1 MKKLQ
6 NILLTVIIGLTLI
19 SCGKTTLDE
28 TYEGPYFSINHPG
41 SWKVEENPS
50 LTTISGD
57 GVGIMIESVPNE
69 QIKAN
74 DVAEIKTYS
83 DQLLKELGG
92 NEDFD
97 LSTEEK
103 EINGQ
108 KGVWLLAKSKKEE
121 KGGFMFIT
129 AVDKAVLMVGVGA
142 EVEGQEKL
150 DLVKMAIESFKI
162 TKPDYF
168 TKKEPEKKDTETTPK
183 TEETKFGQPL
193 VAEKITITPLEGW
206 TSKYEKLTSTI
217 TLTNAANRTFS
228 MVILDRQGM
237 KKDDYTKSLREGLKQ
252 SADLKVKE
260 STEKIGEI
268 EYDRIDFLTMDG
280 RNAMTD
286 LVGEKNNIMIV
297 IMIQDGLSSDIQK
310 MLETIKTN

>member
-6 NILLTVIIGLTLI
+6 NILLTVIIGLALI
-19 SCGKTTLDE
+19 SCGKTTLDK
-28 TYEGPYFSINHPG
+28 TYEGPYFSISHPS
-41 SWKVEENPS
+41 SWKVEENQS

-92 NEDFD
+92 NEDFN

-108 KGVWLLAKSKKEE
+108 KGVWLSAKSKKEE

-150 DLVKMAIESFKI
+150 DLAKMAIESFKI

-168 TKKEPEKKDTETTPK
+168 TKKDPEKKDTETTPK
-183 TEETKFGQPL
+183 TEETKFGQPF
-193 VAEKITITPLEGW
+193 VAGKITITPLESW
-206 TSKYEKLTSTI
+206 TPKYEELIGTI
-217 TLTNAANRTFS
+217 TFTNPSNRMFTM
-228 MVILDRQGM
+228 MVLDRPGM
-237 KKDDYTKSLREGLKQ
+237 KKSDYTKSLREGLKQ
-252 SADLKVKE
+252 NADLKVKE
-260 STEKIGEI
+260 LAEKIGEI

-280 RNAMTD
+280 RTAMTD

>member
-1 MKKLQ
+1 M
-6 NILLTVIIGLTLI
+6 
-19 SCGKTTLDE
+19 
-28 TYEGPYFSINHPG
+28 
-41 SWKVEENPS
+41 
-50 LTTISGD
+50 
-57 GVGIMIESVPNE
+57 
-69 QIKAN
+69 
-74 DVAEIKTYS
+74 
-83 DQLLKELGG
+83 
-92 NEDFD
+92 
-97 LSTEEK
+97 
-103 EINGQ
+103 
-108 KGVWLLAKSKKEE
+108 
-121 KGGFMFIT
+121 
-129 AVDKAVLMVGVGA
+129 
-142 EVEGQEKL
+142 
-150 DLVKMAIESFKI
+150 
-162 TKPDYF
+162 
-168 TKKEPEKKDTETTPK
+168 
-183 TEETKFGQPL
+183 
-193 VAEKITITPLEGW
+193 AEKITITPLEGW

-280 RNAMTD
+280 RTAMTD

>member
-6 NILLTVIIGLTLI
+6 SILLVAITTLVLV
-19 SCGKTTLDE
+19 SCGKTTLDK
-28 TYEGPYFSINHPG
+28 TYEGPYYNISHPN
-41 SWKVEENPS
+41 SWKVEENQS

-57 GVGIMIESVPNE
+57 GIGIMIESVPNE

-74 DVAEIKTYS
+74 DIAEIKTYS

-103 EINGQ
+103 AINGQ
-108 KGVWLLAKSKKEE
+108 KGVWLSAKSRKEE

-168 TKKEPEKKDTETTPK
+168 TKKEPEKKGAETTPK
-183 TEETKFGQPL
+183 TEETKFGQPF
-193 VAEKITITPLEGW
+193 VAGKITITPLEGW
-206 TSKYEKLTSTI
+206 TPKYEELIGTI
-217 TLTNAANRTFS
+217 TFTNASNRIFTM
-228 MVILDRQGM
+228 MVLDRPGM
-237 KKDDYTKSLREGLKQ
+237 KKGDYTKSLREGFKQ
-252 SADLKVKE
+252 STDLKIKE
-260 STEKIGEI
+260 SAEKIGEI
-268 EYDRIDFLTMDG
+268 EYDRIDFLTTDG
-280 RNAMTD
+280 RTAMTD

-297 IMIQDGLSSDIQK
+297 VMIQDGLSDDIQK

>member
-6 NILLTVIIGLTLI
+6 SILLVVIIGLTLI
-19 SCGKTTLDE
+19 SCGKSTLDK
-28 TYEGPYFSINHPG
+28 TYEGPYFNISHPG
-41 SWKVEENPS
+41 SWKAEEGQS

-74 DVAEIKTYS
+74 DIAEIKTYS

-92 NEDFD
+92 SEDFN

-103 EINGQ
+103 EINGL
-108 KGVWLLAKSKKEE
+108 KGVWLSAKSKKEE

-150 DLVKMAIESFKI
+150 DLAKMAIESFKI

-183 TEETKFGQPL
+183 TEETKFGQPF
-193 VAEKITITPLEGW
+193 VAGKITITPLESW
-206 TSKYEKLTSTI
+206 TPKYEELIGRI
-217 TLTNAANRTFS
+217 TFTNPSNRTFS
-228 MVILDRQGM
+228 IVILDRQGM
-237 KKDDYTKSLREGLKQ
+237 KKGDYAKSLKEGLKQ
-252 SADLKVKE
+252 SANLKVKE
-260 STEKIGEI
+260 SAEKIGEI
-268 EYDRIDFLTMDG
+268 EYDRIDFLAMDD
-280 RNAMTD
+280 RIVVTD

-297 IMIQDGLSSDIQK
+297 VMIQDGFSDDIKK
-310 MLETIKTN
+310 MLGTIKTN